1 MTKISPQ
8 SMNASEEVLQ
18 TFTVTTGKIDNH
30 QSFLGHVVPVAD
42 TAISSKIGGKI
53 IKMHVK
59 K

>member
-1 MTKISPQ
+1 
-8 SMNASEEVLQ
+8 MNASEEVLQ